1 MDGVCQGLDS
11 NPDSQAL
18 SECSW
23 ELHEM
28 ILPNKHDSQH
38 SSQKILP
45 KEAWPRIINFIK
57 KQNDLPKITQQ
68 YNQYLNQGF
77 VNMNDTYYLWI
88 DYQVPGTELSYL
100 RTTQPS
106 KLFYFLYR

>member
-1 MDGVCQGLDS
+1 MAGMCQGLDS
-11 NPDSQAL
+11 NPDTQAL
-18 SECSW
+18 SMVLLRVTWDECTKKS
-23 ELHEM
+23 
-28 ILPNKHDSQH
+28 HDSQH

-77 VNMNDTYYLWI
+77 VNMNNDTYYLW
-88 DYQVPGTELSYL
+88 VA
-100 RTTQPS
+100 
-106 KLFYFLYR
+106 